1 MKYKCSMGCEGAKT
15 YAEPGKCPV
24 CGMKLVP
31 VEEATAHMQDDQ
43 TKGNDHKG
51 HSHGHCC

>member
-15 YAEPGKCPV
+15 YSEPGKCPV

-31 VEEATAHMQDDQ
+31 VEEASAQEP
-43 TKGNDHKG
+43 GDHAKG
-51 HSHGHCC
+51 HDHGDHSHKHCC